1 MKRMLRHRFI
11 DADRSVVGQHIKD
24 QNSEDNKSLIHFV
37 LYFNVNFVAAKKQLY
52 KSKGALSVYLSV
64 IKLKLTALK
73 IRLNPI
79 KII

>member
-37 LYFNVNFVAAKKQLY
+37 YFNVNFLVAKKQQ
-52 KSKGALSVYLSV
+52 SKGDSVRLSVCHQVEINL
-64 IKLKLTALK
+64 I
-73 IRLNPI
+73 
-79 KII
+79 